1 MAVVRRV
8 CICGL
13 IHTLIYIIELAKKR
27 HFEFN
32 TDALESQTNRIISQW
47 IPSYFTA
54 IHNYVKRFRSPNEY
68 RWNSASTTSAK
79 NILHHENSRN
89 LILEIGSI
97 NTVKAKLAF
106 ISSGWPRHRENRE
119 FGSYFFQT
127 GKIQGILLWHR
138 EKFWDTGK
146 IFFCD
151 TGKNLDTGKIF
162 DCDY

>member
-89 LILEIGSI
+89 LILQIGSI

-106 ISSGWPRHRENRE
+106 ISYLRSIYTGRKRNLFNILMFVP
-119 FGSYFFQT
+119 FFA
-127 GKIQGILLWHR
+127 LNLFRFHCH
-138 EKFWDTGK
+138 
-146 IFFCD
+146 FCSM
-151 TGKNLDTGKIF
+151 
-162 DCDY
+162 